1 MENETATKKD
11 LEDLRQ
17 ELRKELRQDMREM
30 ETRLKTEIVDRL
42 TEFMREIETRLL
54 TAFHGYG
61 KGQAAR
67 MHTLE
72 ISDSDMG
79 LRVAALEERVLN
91 LETRRG
97 PGQH

>member
-1 MENETATKKD
+1 MDNESPATKQD
-11 LEDLRQ
+11 IA
-17 ELRKELRQDMREM
+17 ELRSEMGQM
-30 ETRLKTEIVDRL
+30 ETRLKTEIVDTL

-61 KGQAAR
+61 RGQTAR

-72 ISDSDMG
+72 IGQSDMG
-79 LRVAALEERVLN
+79 LRMAALEDRVLN

-97 PGQH
+97 PGQSS